1 MAEVKILVEGYAIK
15 KTDKATSSCVL
26 IIDSD
31 LKVLVDPGIDRA
43 KLLDGLAKEN
53 LKPSDINYVVI
64 SHTHLDHCG
73 LAGIFENAKLVDD
86 GAVYSFDG
94 GYEEYENSKIIPSD
108 NIEIIK
114 TPGHDPF
121 HCSVI
126 VKTNDGTVAV
136 AEDVFWWWDEE
147 EQKTDRESLLVRQ
160 DPYVKNE
167 KDLLASRKKILEL
180 ADYIIPG
187 HGKMFKVEK

>member
-15 KTDKATSSCVL
+15 KSGKATSSCVL
-26 IIDSD
+26 IIDKD
-31 LKVLVDPGIDRA
+31 TKIIVDPGMDRT

-53 LKPSDINYVVI
+53 LMPRDINYVVI

-73 LAGIFENAKLVDD
+73 LAGIFEKAKLVDD
-86 GAVYSFDG
+86 GAIYTFEG
-94 GYEEYENSKIIPSD
+94 GYEDYVADKPFPSD
-108 NIEIIK
+108 DIKVIK

-121 HCSVI
+121 HCSVV
-126 VKTNDGTVAV
+126 VKTDNGTIVV

-147 EQKTDRESLLVRQ
+147 EQKTDRESLMNKS
-160 DPYVKNE
+160 DEYAKNTE
-167 KDLLASRKKILEL
+167 ELKKSRENILEH

-187 HGKMFKVEK
+187 HGKIFKVEK

>member
-15 KTDKATSSCVL
+15 KTDKATSSSVL
-26 IIDSD
+26 IIDED
-31 LKVLVDPGIDRA
+31 LKIVVDPGTDRQ
-43 KLLDGLAKEN
+43 KLLNGLAKEN
-53 LKPSDINYVVI
+53 VKPSDINYVII

-86 GAVYSFDG
+86 WAVYSFDG
-94 GYEEYENSKIIPSD
+94 GYKEYKNSKIIPSD

-114 TPGHDPF
+114 TPGHDRSQ
-121 HCSVI
+121 CAVL
-126 VKTNDGTVAV
+126 VKTDDGIVV
-136 AEDVFWWWDEE
+136 IAEDVFWWWGGE
-147 EQKTDRESLLVRQ
+147 EQKTDRDSLMNMDDEYAWNMEKLKKSRQ
-160 DPYVKNE
+160 
-167 KDLLASRKKILEL
+167 KILEL